1 MPNWVMV
8 VRPTCSVPVVTVRVS
23 TVSEALLDTIVISDV
38 IEELTMVFTEVIDVK
53 LWLLT
58 FGVNPKRGVATTISN
73 MDVNNLN
80 VWPMIIARIENG
92 CIFRW
97 REQLPIVTII
107 SKIRSKS
114 SQMETINFDNFRE
127 NFSTNSE

>member
-58 FGVNPKRGVATTISN
+58 FGVNPKRGVATKISK
-73 MDVNNLN
+73 MDVNDLN
-80 VWPMIIARIENG
+80 VWPIIIARIENG
-92 CIFRW
+92 YIFRW
-97 REQLPIVTII
+97 RAVA
-107 SKIRSKS
+107 
-114 SQMETINFDNFRE
+114 NCDNYL
-127 NFSTNSE
+127 